1 MTAPGPGP
9 AGAPPDGAAIAVRD
23 LVKAYDGRDVVAGLS
38 LDVHP
43 GEILGLLG
51 PNGAGKTTTVEIVEG
66 YRRPDRG
73 SVRVLGLDPVRDGRA
88 LRPRMGIMLQQGG
101 LPPQVRVRELV
112 RLYASF
118 YRDPEAPDA
127 LLERVG
133 LADAGRRRV
142 KVLSGGEKQRLA
154 LALAL
159 VGRPEVAL
167 LDEPTA
173 GMDPQAKAA
182 TREVV
187 SGLRDRGVPVLLT
200 THELADLERLA
211 DRIAIVDHGRLVALG
226 TPAELVAGVRRR
238 LRFRIAGVLS
248 AAGRAELAGA
258 LAAAD
263 GQAPGVPRWL
273 GRVGRPAL
281 RRGGRAGRRVRGG
294 GHRPEPSP
302 GVGARR
308 VVPRPRPPAH
318 GDARGRRDPR
328 GAVPGDRRSGG
339 RRRGDRGCGSR
350 DGRRRSTRR
359 GVGTSRRGRCPVSAP
374 ATLPRMVAAQ
384 AGMELRLTARRGENL
399 FVTLVLPAALLAFF
413 AAVSVLPSEGPSPVA
428 FLLPGTL
435 GLAIIA
441 TSFVNLGIATAFE
454 RGYGVLKRLGGSPL
468 PRSGLLAAKA
478 LAVAVV
484 EAVGVAILISVALVL
499 GWRPDPGISP
509 AVIVA
514 AAVLGTFAFASLGLL
529 LAGALRPEAT
539 LAIANAVFVLFLLVG
554 GVILPIS
561 RLPEP
566 LATVARVLPSGALTD
581 ALRAGFSGTG
591 DVVVPLV
598 ILAAWGV
605 VAALITART
614 FRWE

>member
-23 LVKAYDGRDVVAGLS
+23 LVKTYDGRDVVAGLS

-118 YRDPEAPDA
+118 YRDPEDPDA
-127 LLERVG
+127 LLGRVG
-133 LADAGRRRV
+133 LSDAGRRRV

-182 TREVV
+182 TRDVV

-211 DRIAIVDHGRLVALG
+211 DRIAIVDHGRLVSLG

-263 GQAPGVPRWL
+263 GPAPGGSWGP
-273 GRVGRPAL
+273 GSTAGSDGTAGRPSVDEDGP
-281 RRGGRAGRRVRGG
+281 GGAYAVEGI
-294 GHRPEPSP
+294 EPSP
-302 GVGARR
+302 RVVSALAEWCRGRDLLLTEMRAAGGTLEERYLEIVGA
-308 VVPRPRPPAH
+308 AA
-318 GDARGRRDPR
+318 GGQAQADA
-328 GAVPGDRRSGG
+328 VGDRRG
-339 RRRGDRGCGSR
+339 RL
-350 DGRRRSTRR
+350 
-359 GVGTSRRGRCPVSAP
+359 VSAP

-413 AAVSVLPSEGPSPVA
+413 AAVPVLPSEGPSAAA

-468 PRSGLLAAKA
+468 PRSGLLAAKV

-484 EAVGVAILISVALVL
+484 ETVGVAILLAVALVL

-514 AAVLGTFAFASLGLL
+514 AAILGTFAFASLGLL

-554 GVILPIS
+554 GVILPIAS
-561 RLPEP
+561 LPEP
-566 LATVARVLPSGALTD
+566 LATVARALPSGALTD

-591 DVVVPLV
+591 DVLVPLV
-598 ILAAWGV
+598 VLAAWGV
-605 VAALITART
+605 VAAFVTART